1 MRTPTLQYLYLQK
14 PITMVIVIC
23 IISVLPWIG
32 LGDFSTKGEP
42 REAAV
47 AVSMLE
53 TGNWV
58 LPQVYANE
66 FAYKPPLAHWLMAVA
81 SLPQGYVSEFTSRLP
96 SALAFII
103 LIGFTL
109 VFFGKRLRF
118 QQAFI
123 ATLLLIT
130 CIEIHRAAM
139 TTRVDMLLTTFI
151 VIGLYQL
158 YRWEDKLELKGVP
171 IAIPALLGCAVLTKG
186 PVGIILP
193 LFVFGVYL
201 LMLRKYSYLVIFKA
215 LLYAGISSIFLPLL
229 WYVAAWK
236 QGGDT
241 FLNVMLAENFGR
253 FFHLST
259 PDIHYNLGHENG
271 VWYNFM
277 TLAAGF
283 VPWTIFFFFSLFG
296 LKLHK
301 PEKSVKEILASTW
314 NNIRSMEKEKL
325 FSLVALV
332 CIIFFY
338 SIPSSKRSVYLMPA
352 YPFIAIFLAQYT
364 LYITEYRT
372 KVTRVFAAFMASITA
387 VVVIAVALTMAGA
400 IDPVKIA
407 SQYTS
412 RQSTLETVELVSNMF
427 AYPCGL
433 TICILIVLLAILATV
448 YYQMFKKINIKIL
461 YATIALAF
469 AINLLID
476 GVVMRGIRQGSSA
489 RPFAKQVQKEYPL
502 DDMNMYVM
510 NDLKTYAN
518 LYGLNFYLGNKFHN
532 FGQEQPVSGFFFC
545 TVKDL
550 ETVQKIMEI
559 STHSVYLPPQ
569 RMLLPTY
576 VKESYYA
583 ASYETNNQ
591 YLKTLPPASTSC
603 LASSNV
609 AFSPVRREAVHMML
623 AIE

>member
-1 MRTPTLQYLYLQK
+1 
-14 PITMVIVIC
+14 
-23 IISVLPWIG
+23 
-32 LGDFSTKGEP
+32 
-42 REAAV
+42 
-47 AVSMLE
+47 
-53 TGNWV
+53 
-58 LPQVYANE
+58 
-66 FAYKPPLAHWLMAVA
+66 
-81 SLPQGYVSEFTSRLP
+81 
-96 SALAFII
+96 
-103 LIGFTL
+103 
-109 VFFGKRLRF
+109 
-118 QQAFI
+118 
-123 ATLLLIT
+123 
-130 CIEIHRAAM
+130 
-139 TTRVDMLLTTFI
+139 
-151 VIGLYQL
+151 
-158 YRWEDKLELKGVP
+158 
-171 IAIPALLGCAVLTKG
+171 
-186 PVGIILP
+186 
-193 LFVFGVYL
+193 
-201 LMLRKYSYLVIFKA
+201 
-215 LLYAGISSIFLPLL
+215 
-229 WYVAAWK
+229 
-236 QGGDT
+236 
-241 FLNVMLAENFGR
+241 MLAENFGR

-387 VVVIAVALTMAGA
+387 VVMIAVALTMAGA

-412 RQSTLETVELVSNMF
+412 HQSTLEMVELVSNMF

-518 LYGLNFYLGNKFHN
+518 LYGLNFYLGNNFHN

-550 ETVQKIMEI
+550 ETVQKNYGDKYTFSLLT
-559 STHSVYLPPQ
+559 STKNVIADVRQ
-569 RMLLPTY
+569 RIVLCSFLRN
-576 VKESYYA
+576 E
-583 ASYETNNQ
+583 
-591 YLKTLPPASTSC
+591 
-603 LASSNV
+603 
-609 AFSPVRREAVHMML
+609 
-623 AIE
+623 

>member
-14 PITMVIVIC
+14 PVTMVIVIC

-53 TGNWV
+53 TDNWV

-109 VFFGKRLRF
+109 VFFGERLRF

-241 FLNVMLAENFGR
+241 FLNVVLAENFGR

-301 PEKSVKEILASTW
+301 PEKSVKEILANTW

-387 VVVIAVALTMAGA
+387 VVMIAVALTMAGA

-412 RQSTLETVELVSNMF
+412 HQSTLEMVELVSNMF

-550 ETVQKIMEI
+550 ETVQKNYGDKYTFSLLT
-559 STHSVYLPPQ
+559 STKNVIADVRQ
-569 RMLLPTY
+569 RIVLCSFLRN
-576 VKESYYA
+576 E
-583 ASYETNNQ
+583 
-591 YLKTLPPASTSC
+591 
-603 LASSNV
+603 
-609 AFSPVRREAVHMML
+609 
-623 AIE
+623 

>member
-14 PITMVIVIC
+14 PVTMVIVIC

-96 SALAFII
+96 SALAFIT

-215 LLYAGISSIFLPLL
+215 LLYAGISSMFLPLL

-236 QGGDT
+236 QGGDA
-241 FLNVMLAENFGR
+241 FLNVVLAENLGR

-301 PEKSVKEILASTW
+301 PEKSVKEILADTW

-387 VVVIAVALTMAGA
+387 VVVIAVGLTMAGA

-427 AYPCGL
+427 AHPCGL

-489 RPFAKQVQKEYPL
+489 RPFAEQVQKEYPL

-532 FGQEQPVSGFFFC
+532 FGQEQPVRGFFFC

-550 ETVQKIMEI
+550 ETVQKNYGDKYTFSLLT
-559 STHSVYLPPQ
+559 STKNVIADVRQ
-569 RMLLPTY
+569 RIVLCSFLQN
-576 VKESYYA
+576 E
-583 ASYETNNQ
+583 
-591 YLKTLPPASTSC
+591 
-603 LASSNV
+603 
-609 AFSPVRREAVHMML
+609 
-623 AIE
+623 

>member
-283 VPWTIFFFFSLFG
+283 VPWTIFFFFSLLG

-301 PEKSVKEILASTW
+301 SEKSVKEILADTW

-489 RPFAKQVQKEYPL
+489 RPFAEQVQKEYPL

-518 LYGLNFYLGNKFHN
+518 LYGLNFYLGNMFHN

-550 ETVQKIMEI
+550 ETVQKNYGDKYTFSLLT
-559 STHSVYLPPQ
+559 STKNVIADVRQ
-569 RMLLPTY
+569 RIVLCSFLRN
-576 VKESYYA
+576 E
-583 ASYETNNQ
+583 
-591 YLKTLPPASTSC
+591 
-603 LASSNV
+603 
-609 AFSPVRREAVHMML
+609 
-623 AIE
+623 

>member
-14 PITMVIVIC
+14 PVTMVIVIC

-53 TGNWV
+53 TDNWV

-123 ATLLLIT
+123 VTLLLIT

-301 PEKSVKEILASTW
+301 PEKSVKEILANTW

-387 VVVIAVALTMAGA
+387 VVMIAVALTMAGA

-412 RQSTLETVELVSNMF
+412 RQSTLEMVELVSNMF

-550 ETVQKIMEI
+550 ETVQKNYGDKYTFSLLT
-559 STHSVYLPPQ
+559 STKNVIADVRQ
-569 RMLLPTY
+569 RIVLCSFLRN
-576 VKESYYA
+576 E
-583 ASYETNNQ
+583 
-591 YLKTLPPASTSC
+591 
-603 LASSNV
+603 
-609 AFSPVRREAVHMML
+609 
-623 AIE
+623 

>member
-14 PITMVIVIC
+14 PVTMVIVIC

-118 QQAFI
+118 QEAFI

-139 TTRVDMLLTTFI
+139 TTRVDMLLTAFI

-193 LFVFGVYL
+193 LFVFGIYL

-215 LLYAGISSIFLPLL
+215 LLYAGISSVFLPLL

-236 QGGDT
+236 QGGNA
-241 FLNVMLAENFGR
+241 FLNVVLAENFGR
-253 FFHLST
+253 FFHLNT
-259 PDIHYNLGHENG
+259 PDIHYYLGHENG

-283 VPWTIFFFFSLFG
+283 MPWTIFFFFSLFG

-301 PEKSVKEILASTW
+301 PAKSIKEILNDAW

-387 VVVIAVALTMAGA
+387 VVVIAIAMTMAGA
-400 IDPVKIA
+400 IDPIQIA
-407 SQYTS
+407 SQYTN
-412 RQSTLETVELVSNMF
+412 RQSTMETVELVSNMF
-427 AYPCGL
+427 AYPCRL
-433 TICILIVLLAILATV
+433 TICILIVLLVILAVV

-469 AINLLID
+469 GINLLID
-476 GVVMRGIRQGSSA
+476 GVVMRGIRLGSSA

-502 DDMNMYVM
+502 NDMNMYVM
-510 NDLKTYAN
+510 NDLKAYTN

-532 FGQEQPVSGFFFC
+532 FEQEQPVSGFMFC
-545 TVKDL
+545 TMKDL
-550 ETVQKIMEI
+550 ETIQKNYGDKYTFSLLTSTKNVIADVRQKIVLCSFLQHE
-559 STHSVYLPPQ
+559 
-569 RMLLPTY
+569 
-576 VKESYYA
+576 
-583 ASYETNNQ
+583 
-591 YLKTLPPASTSC
+591 
-603 LASSNV
+603 
-609 AFSPVRREAVHMML
+609 
-623 AIE
+623 

>member
-1 MRTPTLQYLYLQK
+1 MSDDRKKAFWFIALL
-14 PITMVIVIC
+14 
-23 IISVLPWIG
+23 SVLVILPF
-32 LGDFSTKGEP
+32 LGETVFYSKGEP

-66 FAYKPPLAHWLMAVA
+66 FAYKPPLAHWMMAAA
-81 SLPQGYVSEFTSRLP
+81 SLPQGHVTEFTSRLP
-96 SALAFII
+96 SALAFIT

-139 TTRVDMLLTTFI
+139 TTRVDMLLTTFM
-151 VIGLYQL
+151 VIGLFQL
-158 YRWEDKLELKGVP
+158 YRWEDKLDLKGVP

-186 PVGIILP
+186 PVGLILP

-215 LLYAGISSIFLPLL
+215 LLYAGISSLFLPLL

-236 QGGDT
+236 QGGDA
-241 FLNVMLAENFGR
+241 FLNVVLAENFGR

-259 PDIHYNLGHENG
+259 PDIHYELGHENG

-283 VPWTIFFFFSLFG
+283 IPWTIFFFFSLFG

-301 PEKSVKEILASTW
+301 PEKPLKEIMQDIW
-314 NNIRSMEKEKL
+314 NKIQSMEKEKL

-372 KVTRVFAAFMASITA
+372 KVTRLFAAFMASVTA
-387 VVVIAVALTMAGA
+387 VVMIAAGLTMAGV

-407 SQYTS
+407 TQYTN
-412 RQSTLETVELVSNMF
+412 RQATLEMVGLISNMF
-427 AYPCGL
+427 SHPCGL
-433 TICILIVLLAILATV
+433 TICILLVVLAILATV

-469 AINLLID
+469 GINLLID

-489 RPFAKQVQKEYPL
+489 RPFAEQVQKEYPL

-510 NDLKTYAN
+510 NDLKTYVN

-532 FGQEQPVSGFFFC
+532 FGQEQPASGFLFC

-550 ETVQKIMEI
+550 EKIQKNYGDKYTFSLLT
-559 STHSVYLPPQ
+559 STKNVIADVRQ
-569 RMLLPTY
+569 RIVLCSFLQN
-576 VKESYYA
+576 E
-583 ASYETNNQ
+583 
-591 YLKTLPPASTSC
+591 
-603 LASSNV
+603 
-609 AFSPVRREAVHMML
+609 
-623 AIE
+623 